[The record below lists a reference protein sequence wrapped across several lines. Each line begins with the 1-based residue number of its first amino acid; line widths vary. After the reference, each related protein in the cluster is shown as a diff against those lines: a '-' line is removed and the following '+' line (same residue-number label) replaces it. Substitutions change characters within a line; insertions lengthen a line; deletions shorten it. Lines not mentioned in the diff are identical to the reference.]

1 MGLSARAQVAH
12 LPADGESLT
21 VLPAGGG
28 GKSETYLGLA
38 AWRLHIAAS
47 RTVENLVQASRC

>member
-28 GKSETYLGLA
+28 GKTEAYLGLA
-38 AWRLHIAAS
+38 AWAIAH
-47 RTVENLVQASRC
+47 RRITNGGKPW

>member
-12 LPADGESLT
+12 LPVDGESLT

-28 GKSETYLGLA
+28 GKTGFISASPPGQ
-38 AWRLHIAAS
+38 LHIAAS
-47 RTVENLVQASRC
+47 RTVENLVQASPC